1 MTDADHSLHDQIEAV
16 ILRLVALRG
25 EGKTICPSE
34 AARELGGPHPDG
46 WGPLMQP
53 VRKAAIRLKG
63 RGELSILRKG
73 RVVESDDFKGV
84 SPEPAEKGL
93 KPRACCE
100 KVATVFRLKHALSY
114 DDRGSCSRLAPHG
127 PGSSASV

>member
-1 MTDADHSLHDQIEAV
+1 MTDIENPVENPLVNSPSNSLHDQIEAT
-16 ILRLVALRG
+16 ILRLVGARG
-25 EGKTICPSE
+25 QGKTICPSE

-63 RGELSILRKG
+63 RGEVSILRKG

-84 SPEPAEKGL
+84 YRLSL
-93 KPRACCE
+93 PR
-100 KVATVFRLKHALSY
+100 VV
-114 DDRGSCSRLAPHG
+114 
-127 PGSSASV
+127 